1 LTVELRVGGS
11 DLRLIAPTIGEV
23 ALVYLTP
30 VVRRGGSRP
39 VASMAV
45 ISADL
50 HFEKD
55 GQQAEKVRI
64 AREGEGGQDKGLRH
78 HWSRP
83 GAISLSAHCV
93 IDRSHRATRV
103 RLGTAVSPLIS
114 LQPGFPAVPP

>member
-1 LTVELRVGGS
+1 MTVELRVGGS

-78 HWSRP
+78 RRP
-83 GAISLSAHCV
+83 LLRQIIVSAHWV
-93 IDRSHRATRV
+93 IDRAHSANGRRP
-103 RLGTAVSPLIS
+103 GTASSP
-114 LQPGFPAVPP
+114 